1 MLFGL
6 SVLTMI
12 VNGIALSAIVFR
24 IYEWGTY
31 PNKLA
36 VLVGNILILINLLF
50 VTFRLYKTIKDK
62 NEIYRVE
69 KSMASFL
76 PVYSL
81 WTALVVFGFPVLF
94 NFF

>member
-24 IYEWGTY
+24 ISEWGTY

-36 VLVGNILILINLLF
+36 VLGGNILILINLLF

-69 KSMASFL
+69 KSMALFL

-81 WTALVVFGFPVLF
+81 WTALVVMKKHR
-94 NFF
+94 